1 MIALL
6 SYLSGMVPVPD
17 DMRTGING
25 AFMIIGCGICGFLFV
40 WHFCM
45 AVFRKYFE
53 SSYGIYVFLILVEWF
68 AVIGPLVICV
78 VSFATHLSQ
87 NTTYLNLFLDF
98 ANTIMQIYASKYLKN
113 GAHCSPDTYHWCFLI
128 AVVDA
133 FIGLVSCLQLYQLFI
148 ICHSRHDIMYP
159 LREQHK
165 QKALEKKNLKT
176 QRTRDREEEMPRTHS
191 KRSHI
196 NGRNGVVMHNVQG
209 RIQSHPE
216 RSPRTFF
223 QHQDTVR
230 GWSTNTRRETL
241 PGFQTMGQSQ
251 NFTERNRQRARRS
264 TYSGSGYPL
273 PRTEPTHWGVPTHQQ
288 YPSPTNTI
296 QGRRVAKSR
305 AIKRRRDNQGWNPEH
320 EIIQRPSPAL
330 RPRFHQESRP
340 IESLSPS
347 VSEPE
352 SDASSYRTSRRL
364 REYEPS
370 QASPKSSYEGPGR
383 VTLYERPQREPSPCS
398 SNHSA
403 NPAIILS
410 RRSSRTSLTSY
421 HDCKEVMSVKNER
434 RPGGV

>member
-1 MIALL
+1 M
-6 SYLSGMVPVPD
+6 
-17 DMRTGING
+17 
-25 AFMIIGCGICGFLFV
+25 
-40 WHFCM
+40 
-45 AVFRKYFE
+45 
-53 SSYGIYVFLILVEWF
+53 
-68 AVIGPLVICV
+68 
-78 VSFATHLSQ
+78 
-87 NTTYLNLFLDF
+87 
-98 ANTIMQIYASKYLKN
+98 
-113 GAHCSPDTYHWCFLI
+113 
-128 AVVDA
+128 
-133 FIGLVSCLQLYQLFI
+133 
-148 ICHSRHDIMYP
+148 
-159 LREQHK
+159 
-165 QKALEKKNLKT
+165 
-176 QRTRDREEEMPRTHS
+176 RDREEEMPRTHS
-191 KRSHI
+191 KRSHIKGRNGVVMHNVQGRIQSHSERSPRTCFQRQDTVRGWSNNTRREEEMSRREWPHI

-216 RSPRTFF
+216 RSPRSYF

-241 PGFQTMGQSQ
+241 PGFQTRGQSQ

-264 TYSGSGYPL
+264 TYSSSGYPL

-296 QGRRVAKSR
+296 QGRKVAKCTAR
-305 AIKRRRDNQGWNPEH
+305 KRRRDNQGWNPEH

-383 VTLYERPQREPSPCS
+383 VTLYEHPQREPSPCS

-403 NPAIILS
+403 NPTIILS
-410 RRSSRTSLTSY
+410 RCSSRTTY